1 MSSPEPFQIPLGI
14 TLRDDAR
21 FENFL
26 SQGNEL
32 LCNTLDQAARGQGE
46 QFLFIWG
53 NPDSGCSH
61 LLQAVCHASDPA
73 GRTAVYLPL
82 DELMEL
88 GPGVL
93 EGMEHLDLV
102 CLDNVQ
108 AIAGNKL
115 WEEGVF
121 HFFNRI
127 RAENNRLLVAADR
140 APRQLGLN
148 LPDLA
153 SRLTW
158 GMVFQVHNLDDAGK
172 VKALQLRAR
181 GRGFNLSEEVARFLI
196 HRASRSMS
204 DLFDLL
210 DQLDA
215 ASLSAQRKVTI
226 PFVKQ
231 VLNL

>member
-26 SQGNEL
+26 CQGNEL
-32 LCNTLDQAARGQGE
+32 LCNTLDQAARGEGE
-46 QFLFIWG
+46 QYLYIWG
-53 NPDSGCSH
+53 NSDSGCSH
-61 LLQAVCHASDPA
+61 LLQAVCHASDPV

-82 DELMEL
+82 DELLDM

-102 CLDNVQ
+102 CLDHIQ
-108 AIAGNKL
+108 IIAGNKQ

-127 RAENNRLLVAADR
+127 RAENNRLLVAGDR
-140 APRQLGLN
+140 APRQLSLN

-153 SRLTW
+153 SRLSW
-158 GMVFQVHNLDDAGK
+158 GMVFQVHNLDDDGK
-172 VKALQLRAR
+172 VRALQLRAQ
-181 GRGFNLSEEVARFLI
+181 GRGFTFSEEVAWFLI
-196 HRASRSMS
+196 HRASRSMT
-204 DLFDLL
+204 DLFELL
-210 DQLDA
+210 DKLDS
-215 ASLSAQRKVTI
+215 ASLSAKRKVTI

-231 VLNL
+231 VLGL

>member
-1 MSSPEPFQIPLGI
+1 MSNPEPLQLPLGI

-32 LCNTLDQAARGQGE
+32 LCNTLVHTALGE
-46 QFLFIWG
+46 GEIFLYIWG
-53 NPDSGCSH
+53 EDAGCSH
-61 LLQAVCHASDPA
+61 LLQAVCHATEPV

-82 DELMEL
+82 DELTDL

-102 CLDNVQ
+102 CLDNLQHV
-108 AIAGNKL
+108 AGDPA
-115 WEEGVF
+115 WEEALF

-127 RAENNRLLVAADR
+127 RAEENQLLIAANRP
-140 APRQLGLN
+140 PRQLGIV

-153 SRLTW
+153 SRLSW
-158 GMVFQVHNLDDAGK
+158 GVVFQVQGLSDDGK
-172 VKALQLRAR
+172 IQALQVRAK
-181 GRGFNLSEEVARFLI
+181 GRGFEISEEVARFLI
-196 HRASRSMS
+196 HRASRRTG
-204 DLFDLL
+204 DLL
-210 DQLDA
+210 NLLDKLDS
-215 ASLSAQRKVTI
+215 ASLSAQRKITI

-231 VLNL
+231 VLDL